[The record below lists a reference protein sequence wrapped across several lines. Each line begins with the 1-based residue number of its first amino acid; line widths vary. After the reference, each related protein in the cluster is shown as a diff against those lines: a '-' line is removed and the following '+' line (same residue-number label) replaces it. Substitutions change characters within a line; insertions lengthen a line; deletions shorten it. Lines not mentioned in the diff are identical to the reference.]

1 MNAIDVAAMRVAVE
15 GAAVAVTDFAEKLR
29 SMQHMTQSA
38 AIEKMVVAELQR
50 QGADLGTANVAA
62 RHALDVY
69 RVNSR
74 MGNASLKA
82 VLKAAGEFAERTQK
96 GFKYRSR

>member
-1 MNAIDVAAMRVAVE
+1 MNAIDVAALRKAVE
-15 GAAVAVTDFAEKLR
+15 GSAVVTTGVANEIR
-29 SMQHMTQSA
+29 RMAHVTQSA

-69 RVNSR
+69 QVNSR

-96 GFKYRSR
+96 GFKFRSR